1 MLIRVWKELCVFSAT
16 RAQCMQHT
24 HTVVASTTHFY
35 ACLCVHICG
44 SHLIVTHR
52 NHMMVLWEHVSVNVN
67 RRPREW
73 GDWVYNSNN
82 NNNTR
87 AEHSRAKHQR
97 NCTKISRVS
106 NFFSFITY
114 YIDPFSFII
123 IILSSSSSNSRTLF
137 VPFISSLTRL
147 CPSFVCVH
155 LFSLCVPAQRVCL
168 FVLCAAGRCRLVP
181 LCTSLLCFGLHM
193 YACVCASVCVALHFL
208 RCCLP
213 ANAHL
218 AWCTPDCYYSILSL
232 LFTYVYILAC
242 FASCVSVCV
251 CIILVFLLRRF
262 SCMETL
268 IKWMR
273 IFVFCVA
280 ACRRHVRCQYF
291 VFYFFFRYV
300 SIFLS
305 LYRCVFAFHF
315 IIIAVELQW
324 IGKR

>member
-1 MLIRVWKELCVFSAT
+1 MIEYIIVI
-16 RAQCMQHT
+16 
-24 HTVVASTTHFY
+24 TT
-35 ACLCVHICG
+35 
-44 SHLIVTHR
+44 TTTTTP
-52 NHMMVLWEHVSVNVN
+52 EQ
-67 RRPREW
+67 
-73 GDWVYNSNN
+73 
-82 NNNTR
+82 
-87 AEHSRAKHQR
+87 SRAKHQR
-97 NCTKISRVS
+97 NCTKISRVF
-106 NFFSFITY
+106 NFFFVHYVLHWSVFFYYYYSFV
-114 YIDPFSFII
+114 FIFKFAH
-123 IILSSSSSNSRTLF
+123 TLRSLHF
-137 VPFISSLTRL
+137 VSHSVMSLFCMCSSLFPMCACTA
-147 CPSFVCVH
+147 SVFVCIMCCW
-155 LFSLCVPAQRVCL
+155 SLPSCS
-168 FVLCAAGRCRLVP
+168 P
-181 LCTSLLCFGLHM
+181 LHFFALLCFGLHM